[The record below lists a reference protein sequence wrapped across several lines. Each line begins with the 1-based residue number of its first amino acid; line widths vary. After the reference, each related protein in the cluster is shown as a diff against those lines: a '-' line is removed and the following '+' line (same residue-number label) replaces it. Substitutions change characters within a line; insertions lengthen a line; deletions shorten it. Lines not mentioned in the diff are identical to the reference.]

1 MILRRNSNKEYFKK
15 QKYKFQ
21 AKHGTTFGMSHR
33 GAPSHTVDHTSA
45 QNVLS
50 FNCKTKGRCSTAQIA
65 IARKKWSTITFAR
78 IRDRGSFDQNSL
90 DQNCLF
96 SVDRNFHNQLT
107 KIFDAFQLIE
117 KFDQLPKKNWR
128 ILAVDQNF
136 NNGIVSF

>member
-1 MILRRNSNKEYFKK
+1 VILRRNSNKEYLKK

-65 IARKKWSTITFAR
+65 IAQKNWPTQKCQRQADVKKKIKNYLPYVYWKLFLSSFTFRQKINDCSNCNWSTKVLK
-78 IRDRGSFDQNSL
+78 NV
-90 DQNCLF
+90 NCSTQF
-96 SVDRNFHNQLT
+96 IV
-107 KIFDAFQLIE
+107 
-117 KFDQLPKKNWR
+117 KKMVNMY
-128 ILAVDQNF
+128 V
-136 NNGIVSF
+136 G